1 MYQNDVK
8 VHMFCRFL
16 GLVDGHIAEPGWH
29 FFVQLLH
36 CLKVMQGQA
45 WQATLQVPNAT
56 HFTLAPAS
64 QFWS

>member
-16 GLVDGHIAEPGWH
+16 GLVDGHIPAAGWR

-36 CLKVMQGQA
+36 CLKAMQGQT
-45 WQATLQVPNAT
+45 WQATLQVLTVSAS
-56 HFTLAPAS
+56 PARTYC
-64 QFWS
+64 